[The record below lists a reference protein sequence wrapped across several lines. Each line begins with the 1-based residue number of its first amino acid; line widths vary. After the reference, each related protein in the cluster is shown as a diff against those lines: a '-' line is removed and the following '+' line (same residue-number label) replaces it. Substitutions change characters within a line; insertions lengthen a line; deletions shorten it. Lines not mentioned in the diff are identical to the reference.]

1 MIKPDKDNIVIS
13 KKPHGTCLASRGY
26 YIPVTIMYTNNTL
39 DIGLMWERQ
48 DRNNTKN
55 AAGLATFLFGW
66 EGRRRREAKA
76 KHEKRGHFGRIF
88 RARNGMGIGQVPK
101 HKKCGPT
108 GRIFRVWMR
117 VRGEGGK

>member
-1 MIKPDKDNIVIS
+1 
-13 KKPHGTCLASRGY
+13 
-26 YIPVTIMYTNNTL
+26 MYTNNTL

-117 VRGEGGK
+117 VRVRVRSSMKTRPFRPRFSRREWGRN